1 MFTGLVEELGY
12 VAALEPI
19 GDGIR
24 LRLAAKTVMDDI
36 EMGAS
41 IAVNGVCLTV
51 VEFDSEH
58 FAIDAVPE
66 TMDRTSLGSLD
77 VGSTVNL
84 ERAVRASDRLGGHIV
99 QGHVDATT
107 QITNIESY
115 EDGSWRYHF
124 ALAAD
129 AAAYV
134 VEKGSITIDG
144 ISLTV
149 ASLSD
154 TEFSIAVI
162 PHTAEVTTL
171 GSRNVG
177 DLVNLEVDVLA
188 KYVER
193 QLAVLTAAQSQT
205 GGTHS

>member
-107 QITNIESY
+107 RITNIESY

>member
-1 MFTGLVEELGY
+1 MGEELIMFTGLVEELGH

-24 LRLAAKTVMDDI
+24 LRIAAMTVMDDM

-41 IAVNGVCLTV
+41 IAINGVCLTV
-51 VEFDSEH
+51 VDFDGEF
-58 FAIDAVPE
+58 FAMDAVPE
-66 TMDRTSLGSLD
+66 TMDRTSLGSLE
-77 VGSTVNL
+77 VGSAVNL
-84 ERAVRASDRLGGHIV
+84 ERAVRSSDRLGGHIV

-107 QITNIESY
+107 TITKIESY

-124 ALAAD
+124 ALGDD
-129 AAAYV
+129 AAPYV

-144 ISLTV
+144 ISLTI
-149 ASLSD
+149 ASLD
-154 TEFSIAVI
+154 DDEFSIAVI
-162 PHTAEVTTL
+162 PHTADVTTL

-193 QLAVLTAAQSQT
+193 QLQLREQS
-205 GGTHS
+205 

>member
-12 VAALEPI
+12 VAALDPI

-24 LRLAAKTVMDDI
+24 LRLAATTVMDDI

-41 IAVNGVCLTV
+41 IAINGVCLTV
-51 VEFDSEH
+51 VDFDAEH

-66 TMDRTSLGSLD
+66 TMDRTSLGSLT
-77 VGSTVNL
+77 VGSAVNL

-99 QGHVDATT
+99 QGHVDSTT
-107 QITNIESY
+107 TITSIEPY
-115 EDGSWRYHF
+115 EDDSWRYTF
-124 ALAAD
+124 ALADD
-129 AAAYV
+129 AAPYV

-149 ASLSD
+149 ASLSSD
-154 TEFSIAVI
+154 EFSIAVI
-162 PHTAEVTTL
+162 PHTAKVTTL
-171 GSRNVG
+171 GTRSVG
-177 DLVNLEVDVLA
+177 DVVNLEVDVLA

-193 QLAVLTAAQSQT
+193 QLSVLVPSQSQS
-205 GGTHS
+205 GDSPS

>member
-1 MFTGLVEELGY
+1 MFTGLVEELGR

-24 LRLAAKTVMDDI
+24 LRIAATTVMDDI

-51 VEFDSEH
+51 VEFDGEH

-66 TMDRTSLGSLD
+66 TIDRTSLGKLE

-84 ERAVRASDRLGGHIV
+84 ERSVRSSDRLGGHIV

-107 QITNIESY
+107 TIVKIESY
-115 EDGSWRYHF
+115 DDGSWRYHF
-124 ALAAD
+124 ALDAD
-129 AAAYV
+129 TAPYV

-144 ISLTV
+144 ISLTI
-149 ASLSD
+149 ASLSND
-154 TEFSIAVI
+154 EFSIAVI

-171 GSRNVG
+171 GSRQVG

-193 QLAVLTAAQSQT
+193 QLRLMGQVK
-205 GGTHS
+205 